1 MIGPGRH
8 RVAVSAIWFAEPLS
22 GKKEQLAIRFIDG
35 AGDTITWYNPL
46 GCLKDGSFSQ
56 KALDFACEQL
66 EGIGWKAA
74 ERGYQFEELVTTPE
88 LIGRECEIIVA
99 ADLYDGKT
107 RNKVKY
113 INDPNGGRIRGD
125 QMAPEA
131 ARTFADR
138 IRFELMK
145 TGTTIMPPVSA
156 VSTTSFPL
164 PGKTANEI
172 PLDDIP
178 F

>member
-22 GKKEQLAIRFIDG
+22 GKKEQLAIRFVDA
-35 AGDTITWYNPL
+35 AGDTITWYTSL

-56 KALDFACEQL
+56 KALDFACDQL

-74 ERGYQFEELVTTPE
+74 ERGYQFEELVTMPE
-88 LIGRECEIIVA
+88 LIERECEIIVA
-99 ADLYDGKT
+99 AETYDGTT

-131 ARTFADR
+131 ARTFAER
-138 IRFELMK
+138 VRQGLMAS
-145 TGTTIMPPVSA
+145 GTPIMPP
-156 VSTTSFPL
+156 TTVPAFAKAPEA
-164 PGKTANEI
+164 P
-172 PLDDIP
+172 DDIP